1 MIQIMPLDEAR
12 KRQLHNEYLER
23 LFPMPKNIWRPE
35 LTEEQKEELKKQIE
49 AGTLPF

>member
-35 LTEEQKEELKKQIE
+35 LTEEQQKEHQRMLDAGEIE
-49 AGTLPF
+49 F

>member
-1 MIQIMPLDEAR
+1 MIQILPLDEAR

-35 LTEEQKEELKKQIE
+35 LSEEQQKEYEKQLAE
-49 AGTLPF
+49 GTIPF